1 MANGPT
7 CEPPEEEEHTS
18 DNDEN
23 PEEDWLAK
31 DRGAE
36 SEVENE
42 EQQAE
47 HQDGTQS
54 ELEKEDDDDNAEQGK
69 RRIKP
74 ICTPYSP
81 SEKEKEEHEICHI
94 PY

>member
-1 MANGPT
+1 MEEKRIFDAEEDMEVPEKDWAHGPT

-36 SEVENE
+36 SEDEND

-47 HQDGTQS
+47 H
-54 ELEKEDDDDNAEQGK
+54 
-69 RRIKP
+69 
-74 ICTPYSP
+74 
-81 SEKEKEEHEICHI
+81 
-94 PY
+94 